1 MVENILRHLDYTPNR
16 QQSLVIEALARF
28 CAPLVAKTPPEGA
41 STDPAFILAGYAGT
55 GKSFVLRKIVSML
68 QRIKG
73 SNSVYITASTGIAA
87 CNIGG
92 ITLHSFA
99 GIGIGDEAANVL
111 IKRVRAN
118 NANKER
124 WKSCEVLF
132 IDGMGGNGEVRGP

>member
-1 MVENILRHLDYTPNR
+1 MFFTGD
-16 QQSLVIEALARF
+16 
-28 CAPLVAKTPPEGA
+28 
-41 STDPAFILAGYAGT
+41 AGT

-124 WKSCEVLF
+124 WKSCEVLL
-132 IDGMGGNGEVRGP
+132 IDGMEGNGGVRAK

>member
-1 MVENILRHLDYTPNR
+1 MFFTGD
-16 QQSLVIEALARF
+16 
-28 CAPLVAKTPPEGA
+28 
-41 STDPAFILAGYAGT
+41 AGT

-132 IDGMGGNGEVRGP
+132 IDGMEGNGEVRGK